1 MRSIRRVKRGA
12 PRKPRA
18 ARRMRPGGD
27 RKQLGNPRRRKKIMA
42 KRKKLTGSP
51 DARKARIAKRRAL
64 KAKRGAARGIKE
76 VGGAG
81 PKRPM
86 NARKAAKM
94 KARKLRGGR
103 GRMGLKG
110 MRAKRA
116 AKMAARKEA
125 RASRGRKPRNR
136 GVEKVTRAMSKR
148 DAASKRD
155 RSKPGKYQGRQAK
168 RTPKNSTK
176 RPAVKQVRGGKR
188 PMKPSRK
195 PMASKVEPTG
205 EPKSQIQNAAPGMYG
220 KGTKISYGKY
230 TAPKMA
236 QYKKGSGKAPGMF
249 SHSKTNISKH
259 MSKSKNK

>member
-1 MRSIRRVKRGA
+1 
-12 PRKPRA
+12 
-18 ARRMRPGGD
+18 
-27 RKQLGNPRRRKKIMA
+27 
-42 KRKKLTGSP
+42 
-51 DARKARIAKRRAL
+51 
-64 KAKRGAARGIKE
+64 
-76 VGGAG
+76 
-81 PKRPM
+81 
-86 NARKAAKM
+86 
-94 KARKLRGGR
+94 
-103 GRMGLKG
+103 